1 MNTSSS
7 NSTVTEKAE
16 SFHAKLHRL
25 RQQVITHWW
34 VLFLTISLGILL
46 QVLLAMRQQDY
57 VYSEGRIMSTAILT
71 NNDNQGIGAN
81 QAGGDFFATQQEVLK
96 SAELRRK
103 AAERVKIT
111 DPELTPDL
119 QVELDVEQPAHS
131 DIIVLTAKSKN
142 GPYAKA
148 WLQGLMREYFEFRR
162 MTFSKPVDNTVAE
175 LRKLQAEAREKVSK
189 QVELIAAWKKRYNDA
204 ALTDQNNGAAEY
216 LAKLKQRLA
225 EDQTEFQYLDM
236 LNVEQNA
243 NRQNQAP
250 TPSAGPGR
258 PPEGTRVSS
267 ITQRYIEAKEQI
279 LVRTAEK
286 AQLSQVLKPKHPK
299 IVAYND
305 EIASLQKRLDIY
317 KGQAEDEIKNQKE
330 SLRLQIA
337 NTEQD
342 IKEWEV
348 KALELSSRLG
358 EFKQLQSTL
367 DQANLELQ
375 SLTDKITSTSS
386 LVSTTPDFMV
396 EMTSASDPKPYKR
409 GLAKDLAIGALGGL
423 VVGIGILLLINQ
435 LDDRVRSF
443 SEMQATFDHPIIGH
457 VPRSPITDKPLIS
470 EDDDRHM
477 LLESLRNIRS
487 SIFFMPHTGHKPKTL
502 LITSSIPNEGKSTV
516 SSNLAITMAMSGA
529 KTLLID
535 ADMRRGSLHASFETP
550 STPGLADFLTETAQ
564 LKEAIFPTKIKN
576 LSIMSRG
583 RGTNAANDLLLGK
596 QTDTLIK
603 KLYPEYDYIILDSAP
618 VLAAD
623 DTSNLAPKVDGVI
636 FVLRA
641 SFTPA
646 RLARRTLDILLGR
659 QVNILG
665 LVFNCA
671 DSGSADYPYY
681 RYEEYHKHTAV

>member
-1 MNTSSS
+1 
-7 NSTVTEKAE
+7 
-16 SFHAKLHRL
+16 
-25 RQQVITHWW
+25 
-34 VLFLTISLGILL
+34 
-46 QVLLAMRQQDY
+46 
-57 VYSEGRIMSTAILT
+57 
-71 NNDNQGIGAN
+71 
-81 QAGGDFFATQQEVLK
+81 
-96 SAELRRK
+96 
-103 AAERVKIT
+103 
-111 DPELTPDL
+111 
-119 QVELDVEQPAHS
+119 
-131 DIIVLTAKSKN
+131 
-142 GPYAKA
+142 
-148 WLQGLMREYFEFRR
+148 
-162 MTFSKPVDNTVAE
+162 
-175 LRKLQAEAREKVSK
+175 
-189 QVELIAAWKKRYNDA
+189 
-204 ALTDQNNGAAEY
+204 
-216 LAKLKQRLA
+216 
-225 EDQTEFQYLDM
+225 
-236 LNVEQNA
+236 
-243 NRQNQAP
+243 
-250 TPSAGPGR
+250 
-258 PPEGTRVSS
+258 
-267 ITQRYIEAKEQI
+267 
-279 LVRTAEK
+279 
-286 AQLSQVLKPKHPK
+286 
-299 IVAYND
+299 
-305 EIASLQKRLDIY
+305 
-317 KGQAEDEIKNQKE
+317 
-330 SLRLQIA
+330 
-337 NTEQD
+337 
-342 IKEWEV
+342 
-348 KALELSSRLG
+348 
-358 EFKQLQSTL
+358 
-367 DQANLELQ
+367 
-375 SLTDKITSTSS
+375 
-386 LVSTTPDFMV
+386 
-396 EMTSASDPKPYKR
+396 
-409 GLAKDLAIGALGGL
+409 LAKDLAIGALGGL